1 MEYLNEK
8 ASEHGKHP
16 RNIRSSSLLNEGDS
30 QFVLARAP
38 AQGAADAGEPGAA
51 GRGERGGGE
60 HQEAGA
66 WMVDEEGRREGSGHV
81 EGDCG
86 ASYNVSHVY
95 PPHVTCMYPPPHI
108 ADCGASYNVSH
119 VSAAY
124 NVAQDSSSSFN
135 VSGLSSAEAGGLWEA
150 GGRGGGGA
158 GCITGSTP
166 SASPALRPS
175 PFSRRRTRGM
185 TPVALSTTF
194 DPADFD
200 FLEEEEAGAGDEDGR
215 GKGAGDIRASSG
227 VGCRSVS
234 AVRARFVVLKK
245 LESLVAAALV
255 YIFSKVLKSPL
266 NCQCT

>member
-81 EGDCG
+81 EG
-86 ASYNVSHVY
+86 
-95 PPHVTCMYPPPHI
+95 
-108 ADCGASYNVSH
+108 DCGASYNVSH

>member
-86 ASYNVSHVY
+86 ASYNVSHV
-95 PPHVTCMYPPPHI
+95 
-108 ADCGASYNVSH
+108 
-119 VSAAY
+119 SAAY

-150 GGRGGGGA
+150 GGRGDVDWREGAGRGGGQIP
-158 GCITGSTP
+158 CVIIKTHHP
-166 SASPALRPS
+166 SYLPAL
-175 PFSRRRTRGM
+175 
-185 TPVALSTTF
+185 
-194 DPADFD
+194 DQD
-200 FLEEEEAGAGDEDGR
+200 
-215 GKGAGDIRASSG
+215 
-227 VGCRSVS
+227 
-234 AVRARFVVLKK
+234 
-245 LESLVAAALV
+245 
-255 YIFSKVLKSPL
+255 
-266 NCQCT
+266 